1 MLGGIGGRGR
11 VKTLAIYNVKGG
23 VGKTA
28 ASVNLAYFAAAS
40 GLKSLVWDLDAQGAA
55 SWYLHG
61 EPAQAKTRKV
71 LAGETPV
78 GRLVK
83 RTPYENLDVIPADFS
98 YRYLDIMLKKVEPP
112 REALRRLLKPFSATY
127 SLAVLDCPPS
137 LSHLADNVFTA
148 ADLVLVP
155 VVPTW
160 LSLRAYE
167 QLRAHFE
174 AEGFPVKKLRPFYSM
189 ADRRRGLHR
198 ELLETPPELMRPC
211 MNAVV
216 PYSSSV
222 ERMGERRAPVAAFAG
237 SDDPALMAYA
247 ELWIE
252 TGRMLGL

>member
-1 MLGGIGGRGR
+1 M
-11 VKTLAIYNVKGG
+11 KTLAIYNVKGG

-28 ASVNLAYFAAAS
+28 ASVNLAYFAATS
-40 GLKSLVWDLDAQGAA
+40 GLKTLLWDLDSQGAS
-55 SWYLHG
+55 SWYLRG
-61 EPAQAKTRKV
+61 EPGEEKTKKV

-83 RTPYENLDVIPADFS
+83 PTPFDDLSVIPADFS

-112 REALRRLLKPFSATY
+112 REALRRLLKPFSETY

-148 ADLVLVP
+148 ADLILVP

-167 QLRAHFE
+167 QLRDHFK

-198 ELLETPPELMRPC
+198 ELLEAPPEV
-211 MNAVV
+211 MNPRMQAVI

-222 ERMGERRAPVAAFAG
+222 ERMGERRAPVAAFAP
-237 SDDPALMAYA
+237 SDDPAALAYA
-247 ELWIE
+247 ELWLE
-252 TGRMLGL
+252 TGKALGLRT

>member
-1 MLGGIGGRGR
+1 M
-11 VKTLAIYNVKGG
+11 KTLAIYNVKGG

-28 ASVNLAYFAAAS
+28 CAVNLAYFAAAS
-40 GLKSLVWDLDAQGAA
+40 GVHTLLWDLDSQGAS

-61 EPAQAKTRKV
+61 EPAPEKTRKV
-71 LAGETPV
+71 LEGQTPV

-83 RTPYENLDVIPADFS
+83 PTPYERLKLIPADLSF
-98 YRYLDIMLKKVEPP
+98 RYLDIMLRKMEPP
-112 REALRRLLKPFSATY
+112 REALRRLLKPFSETY

-137 LSHLADNVFTA
+137 LSHLADNVFNA

-167 QLRAHFE
+167 QLRQHFK

-198 ELLETPPELMRPC
+198 ELLDTPPDIMKPGMR
-211 MNAVV
+211 AVV

-222 ERMGERRAPVAAFAG
+222 ERMGERRAPLPAFVSQDDAA
-237 SDDPALMAYA
+237 LLAYA

-252 TGRMLGL
+252 TAKELRFSV

>member
-1 MLGGIGGRGR
+1 M
-11 VKTLAIYNVKGG
+11 KTLAVYNVKGG

-40 GLKSLVWDLDAQGAA
+40 GLSTLLWDLDSQGAS

-61 EPAQAKTRKV
+61 EPGEEKTKKV
-71 LAGETPV
+71 FAGETPV

-83 RTPYENLDVIPADFS
+83 ATPYPNLGVIPADFS

-112 REALRRLLKPFSATY
+112 REALRRLLKPFSETY

-148 ADLVLVP
+148 ADLILVP

-167 QLRAHFE
+167 QLREHFK

-198 ELLETPPELMRPC
+198 ELLETPPEIMGNRLQ
-211 MNAVV
+211 AVV
-216 PYSSSV
+216 PYSTNV
-222 ERMGERRAPVAAFAG
+222 ERMGERRAPVAAFAPA
-237 SDDPALMAYA
+237 DDSALLAYA
-247 ELWIE
+247 ELWLE
-252 TGRMLGL
+252 TGRALGV

>member
-1 MLGGIGGRGR
+1 M
-11 VKTLAIYNVKGG
+11 KTLAIYNVKGG

-28 ASVNLAYFAAAS
+28 ASVNLAYFAAAN
-40 GLKSLVWDLDAQGAA
+40 GTPTLVWDLDSQGAA

-61 EPAQAKTRKV
+61 EPGEAKTKKV

-83 RTPYENLDVIPADFS
+83 PTPYENLSVIPADFS

-112 REALRRLLKPFSATY
+112 REALRRLLKPFSETY
-127 SLAVLDCPPS
+127 GLAVLDCPPS

-167 QLRAHFE
+167 QLREHFK

-189 ADRRRGLHR
+189 ADRRRGLHK
-198 ELLETPPELMRPC
+198 ELIESPPAIMNPR
-211 MNAVV
+211 MNAVI
-216 PYSSSV
+216 PYASSV
-222 ERMGERRAPVAAFAG
+222 ERMGERRAPVAAFAS
-237 SDDPALMAYA
+237 SDDPALEAYA
-247 ELWIE
+247 ELSLE
-252 TGRMLGL
+252 TGQALGL

>member
-1 MLGGIGGRGR
+1 MKQ
-11 VKTLAIYNVKGG
+11 VAIYNVKGG

-28 ASVNLAYFAAAS
+28 CAVNLAYFAAAS
-40 GLKSLVWDLDAQGAA
+40 GVHTLLWDLDSQGAS

-61 EPAQAKTRKV
+61 EPGEHKTRKV
-71 LAGETPV
+71 LEGQTPV

-83 RTPYENLDVIPADFS
+83 PTPYERLSVIPADFS

-112 REALRRLLKPFSATY
+112 REALRRLLKPFSETY

-160 LSLRAYE
+160 VALRACE
-167 QLRAHFE
+167 QLRDYFT
-174 AEGFPVKKLRPFYSM
+174 AEGYPVRKLRPFYSM

-198 ELLETPPELMRPC
+198 ELLESPPALMDQR
-211 MNAVV
+211 MSAVI
-216 PYSSSV
+216 PYSAAV
-222 ERMGERRAPVAAFAG
+222 ERMGERRAPLAAFAPA
-237 SDDPALMAYA
+237 DDAALLAYA
-247 ELWIE
+247 ELWLE
-252 TGRMLGL
+252 TSQVLGL

>member
-1 MLGGIGGRGR
+1 MGDA

-28 ASVNLAYFAAAS
+28 AAVNLAYFAASS
-40 GLKSLVWDLDAQGAA
+40 GLRTLMWDLDAQGAS
-55 SWYLHG
+55 SWYLRGQPG
-61 EPAQAKTRKV
+61 EDVKTKK
-71 LAGETPV
+71 LFAGETLV

-83 RTPYENLDVIPADFS
+83 PTPYENLGLIPAAFS

-112 REALRRLLKPFSATY
+112 REALRRLLKPFSETY
-127 SLAVLDCPPS
+127 ALAVLDCPPS

-167 QLRAHFE
+167 QLRAHFK

-198 ELLETPPELMRPC
+198 ELLETPPEIMSHR
-211 MNAVV
+211 MQAVV
-216 PYSSSV
+216 PYSTSV
-222 ERMGERRAPVAAFAG
+222 ERMGERRAPVAAFAP
-237 SDDPALMAYA
+237 SDDPALVAYA
-247 ELWIE
+247 ELWLE
-252 TGRMLGL
+252 TGKALGV